1 MSLYVFQ
8 DCADF
13 RLRSLEAGKLWF
25 SHRKALNDPFDCRV
39 ELVDDLDDERTIHGH
54 DVADL
59 RPLFRKYYE
68 GGVDGRWDC
77 AHLGLPTADAIVEWC
92 DQRISSK
99 ELLERLETQLD
110 RIGVRCFFLDE
121 PTNVLMWAHYAGNHQ
136 GYCVQYTAPNIPILP
151 MTYSTTHVRLYLSDF
166 LFSSRAS
173 LNRVINTK
181 NSAWAYENEI
191 RITTQPS
198 AEADVQEGKGF
209 AEPLS
214 RFQMRVEAIWLGLN
228 TPQATKDQLCGLAKE
243 RDWRVRQASTGER
256 MGSGI
261 FFRNLEL

>member
-13 RLRSLEAGKLWF
+13 RLRSLDAGKLWF

-59 RPLFRKYYE
+59 RPLFRRYYE

-77 AHLGLPTADAIVEWC
+77 AHLGLSTADAIVEWC

-136 GYCVQYTAPNIPILP
+136 GYCVQYSAPNIPILP

-198 AEADVQEGKGF
+198 AEADIQEGKGF

-228 TPQATKDQLCGLAKE
+228 TPQAAKDQLCGLAKE
-243 RDWRVRQASTGER
+243 RGWRVRQASTGER